1 MEQQTQTAESKAL
14 TLVPLSIGQMEK
26 AKDMSVD
33 EIKSVFREDSA
44 TDVEARKTTAQMTE
58 ASQNYLKV
66 SRGLG
71 IAIHDL
77 LAENDDLQK
86 KWSQVLAA
94 LATRQDGSAADFK
107 QKLASAHIPFF
118 SDRAK
123 KSIEHEIEANIL
135 EILPD
140 LLRQQWDVTQ
150 KSADRIQVQKTLL
163 AESKEE
169 ADQYFRQLGDD
180 IVRYREEAQKAREEF
195 DVCRKELAEIEQKL
209 KENEELEKLLEEA
222 KPLPEGKSVLGSE
235 EYSKLMQRR
244 TGLMSTDD
252 QREITLQTTTQEFRA
267 AKDGYKLTEVQ
278 IGELAVTYK
287 AINAI
292 SIMLDAFLKVTRPIQ
307 QRAIVIINSQAGGL
321 QGAALLAALS
331 QTMNE
336 TVKMCA
342 YGMTVM
348 TERAVA
354 LGRMDFVDP
363 DMVEEVKK
371 IQAANDGV
379 WNDFTKTQ
387 YDLVMEKARPLLEHK
402 ELGESESVK

>member
-1 MEQQTQTAESKAL
+1 MEQQTQPAESKAL

-26 AKDMSVD
+26 AKEMSVD
-33 EIKSVFREDSA
+33 EIKSVFRQDSA

-71 IAIHDL
+71 VAIHEL

-123 KSIEHEIEANIL
+123 KSIEHEIEADIL

-169 ADQYFRQLGDD
+169 ADQHFRQLGDD
-180 IVRYREEAQKAREEF
+180 IIRYREEAQKTREEF
-195 DVCRKELAEIEQKL
+195 DVCRKELAEIEEKL
-209 KENEELEKLLEEA
+209 KENEELEKLVEEA
-222 KPLPEGKSVLGSE
+222 KPLPEGKSMLGSE

-244 TGLMSTDD
+244 TELMSTDD
-252 QREITLQTTTQEFRA
+252 QREVSLQTTTQEFRA

-321 QGAALLAALS
+321 KGAALLAALS

-336 TVKMCA
+336 TIKMCA

-363 DMVEEVKK
+363 TMVEEVKK
-371 IQAANDGV
+371 IQTQNDAV

-402 ELGESESVK
+402 EL

>member
-123 KSIEHEIEANIL
+123 KSIEHEIEADIL

-163 AESKEE
+163 AGSKEE
-169 ADQYFRQLGDD
+169 ADQHFRQLGDD
-180 IVRYREEAQKAREEF
+180 IIRYREEAQKAREQF
-195 DVCRKELAEIEQKL
+195 DVSRKELAEIEQKL
-209 KENEELEKLLEEA
+209 KENEELEKLIEEA
-222 KPLPEGKSVLGSE
+222 KPLPEAKSVLGSE

-244 TGLMSTDD
+244 TELMSTDD
-252 QREITLQTTTQEFRA
+252 QREVSLQTTTQEFRA
-267 AKDGYKLTEVQ
+267 ARDGYKLTEVQ

-307 QRAIVIINSQAGGL
+307 QRAIVIINSKAGGL
-321 QGAALLAALS
+321 KGAALLAALS

-336 TVKMCA
+336 TIKMCA

-363 DMVEEVKK
+363 NMVEEVKK
-371 IQAANDGV
+371 IQTQNDAV

-402 ELGESESVK
+402 ELGES

>member
-1 MEQQTQTAESKAL
+1 MEQQTQPAESKAL

-33 EIKSVFREDSA
+33 EIKSVFRQDTA
-44 TDVEARKTTAQMTE
+44 TDVEARKTTARMTE

-71 IAIHDL
+71 IAIHEL

-94 LATRQDGSAADFK
+94 LATRQEGGAADFK

-118 SDRAK
+118 SDKAK

-169 ADQYFRQLGDD
+169 ADKYFRQLGDD
-180 IVRYREEAQKAREEF
+180 IVRYREEAQKAREDF
-195 DVCRKELAEIEQKL
+195 DASRKELAEIEQKL

-363 DMVEEVKK
+363 NMVEEVKK
-371 IQAANDGV
+371 IQAENDGV

>member
-123 KSIEHEIEANIL
+123 KSIEHEIEADIL

-163 AESKEE
+163 AGSKEE
-169 ADQYFRQLGDD
+169 ADQHFRQLGDD
-180 IVRYREEAQKAREEF
+180 IIRYREEAQKAREQF
-195 DVCRKELAEIEQKL
+195 DVSRKELAEIEQKL
-209 KENEELEKLLEEA
+209 KENEELEKLIEEA
-222 KPLPEGKSVLGSE
+222 KPLPEAKSVLGSE

-244 TGLMSTDD
+244 TELMSTDD
-252 QREITLQTTTQEFRA
+252 QREVSLQTTTQEFRA
-267 AKDGYKLTEVQ
+267 ARDGYKLTEVQ

-321 QGAALLAALS
+321 KGAALLAALS

-336 TVKMCA
+336 TIKMCA

-363 DMVEEVKK
+363 NMVEEVKK
-371 IQAANDGV
+371 IQTQNDAV

-402 ELGESESVK
+402 ELGES

>member
-1 MEQQTQTAESKAL
+1 MEQQTQPAESKAL

-33 EIKSVFREDSA
+33 EIKSVFREDTA

-71 IAIHDL
+71 VAIHDL

-123 KSIEHEIEANIL
+123 KSIEHEIEVDIL

-163 AESKEE
+163 AESKVE
-169 ADQYFRQLGDD
+169 ADQHFRQLGDD
-180 IVRYREEAQKAREEF
+180 IIRYREEAQKAREEF
-195 DVCRKELAEIEQKL
+195 DVSRKELAEIEEKL

-222 KPLPEGKSVLGSE
+222 KPLPEGKSMLGSE

-244 TGLMSTDD
+244 TELMSTDD
-252 QREITLQTTTQEFRA
+252 QREVSLQTTTQEFRA
-267 AKDGYKLTEVQ
+267 ARDGYKLTEVQ

-321 QGAALLAALS
+321 KGAALLAALS

-336 TVKMCA
+336 TIKMCA

-363 DMVEEVKK
+363 NMVEEVKK
-371 IQAANDGV
+371 IQTQNDAV

>member
-1 MEQQTQTAESKAL
+1 MEQQTQPAESKAL

-26 AKDMSVD
+26 ARDMSVD
-33 EIKSVFREDSA
+33 EIKSVFRQDAA

-71 IAIHDL
+71 IAIHEL

-94 LATRQDGSAADFK
+94 LATRQAGSAADFK

-118 SDRAK
+118 SDRAQR
-123 KSIEHEIEANIL
+123 SIEHEIEVDIL

-169 ADQYFRQLGDD
+169 AGQYFRQLGDD
-180 IVRYREEAQKAREEF
+180 IIRYREEAQQTREEF

-222 KPLPEGKSVLGSE
+222 KPFPEAKSLLGSE
-235 EYSKLMQRR
+235 EYSKLMLRR
-244 TGLMSTDD
+244 TELMSTDD
-252 QREITLQTTTQEFRA
+252 QREVSLQTTTQEFRA

-321 QGAALLAALS
+321 KGATLLAALS

-336 TVKMCA
+336 TIKMCA

-363 DMVEEVKK
+363 NMVEEVKK
-371 IQAANDGV
+371 IQTQNDAV

-387 YDLVMEKARPLLEHK
+387 YDLVMEKARPLLEHR
-402 ELGESESVK
+402 ELGESDSVK